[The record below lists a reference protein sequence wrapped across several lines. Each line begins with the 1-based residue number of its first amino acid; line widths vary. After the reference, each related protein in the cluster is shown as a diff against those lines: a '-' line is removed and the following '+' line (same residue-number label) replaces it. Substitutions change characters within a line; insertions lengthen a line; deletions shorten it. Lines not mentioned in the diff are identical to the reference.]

1 MILMKRHQT
10 LALVKAAV
18 AVVALLSFPTHGLS
32 EWRVDKPGIA
42 TLGEVGGR
50 ATLFIQCSRQGADPG
65 LSLHQAVSETHLVL
79 TYRFDDNTPET
90 RRVAVSGS
98 GHVLK
103 IWSDDEKEQ
112 FARSRRLRIQLR
124 PFVVLD
130 FDLRGIEAVAAKL
143 QCR

>member
-1 MILMKRHQT
+1 MKRHRT
-10 LALVKAAV
+10 SALVKAAV
-18 AVVALLSFPTHGLS
+18 TVVALLSSLTPGFS

-42 TLGEVGGR
+42 TLAEVGGR
-50 ATLFIQCSRQGADPG
+50 ATLFIQCLRQGADPG
-65 LSLHQAVSETHLVL
+65 VYLHQAVSETHVVL
-79 TYRFDDNTPET
+79 TYRFDDNGPET
-90 RRVAVSGS
+90 RKVAVSGS
-98 GHVLK
+98 GHVLR

-130 FDLRGIEAVAAKL
+130 FDLRGIETVAAKL

>member
-1 MILMKRHQT
+1 MKRHRI
-10 LALVKAAV
+10 LALAKAAV
-18 AVVALLSFPTHGLS
+18 AVVAVLSFPARGHS

-42 TLGEVGGR
+42 TLAEVGGR

-65 LSLHQAVSETHLVL
+65 LYLHQAVSETHLVL
-79 TYRFDDNTPET
+79 IYRFDDNTPET
-90 RRVAVSGS
+90 RTVAVSAS

-103 IWSDDEKEQ
+103 IWSEDEKEQ

-124 PFVVLD
+124 PFMVFD
-130 FDLRGIEAVAAKL
+130 FDLRGIETVAAKL

>member
-1 MILMKRHQT
+1 MKRHQT
-10 LALVKAAV
+10 LALVKTAV

-42 TLGEVGGR
+42 TLAEVGGR

-65 LSLHQAVSETHLVL
+65 LYLHQAVSETQLVL

-90 RRVAVSGS
+90 RKVAVSAS

-103 IWSDDEKEQ
+103 IWNEDEKEE

-124 PFVVLD
+124 PFVVFD
-130 FDLRGIEAVAAKL
+130 FDLRGIETVAAKL

>member
-1 MILMKRHQT
+1 MKRHQI
-10 LALVKAAV
+10 LALVEAIV
-18 AVVALLSFPTHGLS
+18 AVVALLCFPTHGFS

-65 LSLHQAVSETHLVL
+65 VYLHQAVSEMELVL
-79 TYRFDDNTPET
+79 IYRFDDNTPET
-90 RRVAVSGS
+90 RKVAVSAS

-103 IWSDDEKEQ
+103 IWNEDEKEE

-124 PFVVLD
+124 PFVVFD
-130 FDLRGIEAVAAKL
+130 FDLRGIETVAAKL

>member
-1 MILMKRHQT
+1 MKRHQIPM
-10 LALVKAAV
+10 LVKAAV
-18 AVVALLSFPTHGLS
+18 ALVALLAFPTQGLS

-65 LSLHQAVSETHLVL
+65 LYLHQPAGETHVVL
-79 TYRFDDNTPET
+79 TYRFDDNAPEM
-90 RRVAVSGS
+90 RKVPVSGA

-103 IWSDDEKEQ
+103 IWNDDEKDQ
-112 FARSRRLRIQLR
+112 FARSRQLRIQLR
-124 PFVVLD
+124 PFLVLD
-130 FDLRGIEAVAAKL
+130 FDLRGIETVAAKL

>member
-1 MILMKRHQT
+1 MKRHQI
-10 LALVKAAV
+10 LALVKAIV
-18 AVVALLSFPTHGLS
+18 AVVALLSFPTHGFS

-42 TLGEVGGR
+42 TLAEVGGR

-65 LSLHQAVSETHLVL
+65 LYLHQAVRETELVL
-79 TYRFDDNTPET
+79 TYRFDDNAPET
-90 RRVAVSGS
+90 RKVALSAS

-103 IWSDDEKEQ
+103 IWSDDEKEE

-130 FDLRGIEAVAAKL
+130 FDLRGIETVAPKL